1 MKLYCPACGE
11 PARNTPPVGPYPRNI
26 RVPRHSHHDGTPLC
40 PTVGADGYTPHWPY
54 QRDLDIRTLRR
65 GRFAIPAHH
74 HCRGPE
80 ADCALNLDEPHD
92 ICVALRH
99 DDHHLP
105 LGAPGFAR
113 SLNAA
118 HTEALA
124 DWLRTHTDDYLH
136 LVDETDH
143 ERAYHVIAA
152 TLTWLTD
159 CAGHRGF
166 RVHTFWPT
174 T

>member
-1 MKLYCPACGE
+1 MDRTYLVVVNDEEQYSIWDADRELPAGWRGE
-11 PARNTPPVGPYPRNI
+11 G
-26 RVPRHSHHDGTPLC
+26 
-40 PTVGADGYTPHWPY
+40 
-54 QRDLDIRTLRR
+54 
-65 GRFAIPAHH
+65 F
-74 HCRGPE
+74 RGPE

-99 DDHHLP
+99 DDRHLP

-118 HTEALA
+118 HSKVLA

-136 LVDETDH
+136 LIAEEGH
-143 ERAYHVIAA
+143 EHAHQVIA
-152 TLTWLTD
+152 LTVAWLNQ
-159 CAGHRGF
+159 CAEHAGF

-174 T
+174 S